1 MKIGIIGAGNVGST
15 LAFKILHDN
24 LADVALVD
32 VNEGLAIGKALDL
45 NDVGGVFALDK
56 KAVGSAS
63 YEVVSDADLIVVTAG
78 LARKPGMSREDLLL
92 KNAGIVKEVIANIKK
107 VNSKAIIIMVTN
119 PLDVTTYLAYK
130 TSGFDKRKV
139 FGMAGVLDS
148 ARLAVILSEEFKK
161 DISSIDSMI
170 LGTHGDSMVPLKSKI
185 SIEGE
190 NILQIIDEKTTDTL
204 LDKAKSQGGRIVAQ
218 LKGGSAYYAPAM
230 SVYKMI
236 EAIINDKKEV
246 FPVSAYLEG
255 EYGLNDV
262 CLGVPARLSKDGI
275 EEIIEVDLTQE
286 ENDKLKSAA
295 EVIKSGI
302 TKVMNE

>member
-45 NDVGGVFALDK
+45 NDVGGVFALNK

-63 YEVVSDADLIVVTAG
+63 YEAVRDADLIVVTAG

-92 KNAGIVKEVIANIKK
+92 KNAGIVKEVIANIKG

-148 ARLAVILSEEFKK
+148 ARLAVILSEELKK

-185 SIEGE
+185 SIEGK
-190 NILQIIDEKTTDTL
+190 NILQVVDEKTTDTL

-236 EAIINDKKEV
+236 DAIVNDKKEV

-286 ENDKLKSAA
+286 ENDKIKSAA

>member
-24 LADVALVD
+24 LADVALID
-32 VNEGLAIGKALDL
+32 INEGLAIGKSLDL
-45 NDVGGVFALDK
+45 NDACGVFGLEK

-63 YEVVSDADLIVVTAG
+63 YEVIGDADLIVVTAG

-92 KNAGIVKEVIANIKK
+92 ENAGIIKEVITKIKE
-107 VNSKAIIIMVTN
+107 VNSKAMIIMVTN

-130 TSGFDKRKV
+130 TSGFDKKRV

-148 ARLAVILSEEFKK
+148 ARLAVIISEELKK
-161 DISSIDSMI
+161 DIAKIDSMI
-170 LGTHGDSMVPLKSKI
+170 LGTHGDSMVPLKSNITIVGK
-185 SIEGE
+185 
-190 NILQIIDEKTTDTL
+190 NILEVTDESSVDAMLEKSKT
-204 LDKAKSQGGRIVAQ
+204 QGGRIVAQ

-236 EAIINDKKEV
+236 DAIVNNKKEV

-255 EYGLNDV
+255 EYGLSDV

-275 EEIIEVDLTQE
+275 EEIIELDLTQE
-286 ENDKLKSAA
+286 ENNKLKSAS

-302 TKVMNE
+302 AKVMHV